1 MPAVHGKK
9 CYHRGAVF
17 ARRCWCSAAKST
29 DFLRKYGSLDV
40 TTNICEFNWHERI
53 LFVKGQGHAHF
64 PTGTDDKPIEGK
76 NLQFN
81 LQDVVLDFLY
91 RVAKEEGANLWDLD
105 IFGKNP
111 HRPKKNNHP
120 VVREQMSEVTL
131 EEARIVSTKPLVA
144 YTQLFH
150 NGQPD
155 RNETATIDKQIKHHN
170 TYTYTVDR
178 GIDTG
183 LTGSWSAGIQE
194 VIGAQTEVSVK
205 FSTLWG
211 TTETKTTETT
221 YSIKQQ
227 VNVPAES
234 TVLVQMIITEEV
246 VDVPW
251 HATMELKGYF
261 AGYFEKG
268 NRKYWSDFP
277 VGVLRHPDVHKIAH
291 DRILLRATG
300 TFHGIKAKSSHT
312 VTREKRHFK

>member
-1 MPAVHGKK
+1 MSG
-9 CYHRGAVF
+9 VF
-17 ARRCWCSAAKST
+17 SMLP
-29 DFLRKYGSLDV
+29 FLISQ
-40 TTNICEFNWHERI
+40 I

-64 PTGTDDKPIEGK
+64 PTGTQDKPIEGK

-81 LQDVVLDFLY
+81 LQEVVLEFLY
-91 RVAKEEGANLWDLD
+91 DVAKKEGANVWDMDVL
-105 IFGKNP
+105 GENP
-111 HRPKKNNHP
+111 HRPKNGRP
-120 VVREQMSEVTL
+120 VVQAQMSDVTL
-131 EEARIVSTKPLVA
+131 EAARIASTRPMVA

-170 TYTYTVDR
+170 TYTFTVDR

-183 LTGSWSAGIQE
+183 FTGSWSAGIPD
-194 VIGAQTEVSVK
+194 VVGAQTEISVK

-211 TTETKTTETT
+211 STETKTKETT

-246 VDVPW
+246 MDVPW

-268 NRKYWSDFP
+268 SGKYWKYFP
-277 VGVLRHPDVHKIAH
+277 IGDLRHPDVKKLAH
-291 DRILLRATG
+291 DTILLRATG

-312 VTREKRHFK
+312 VTREKRHFR

>member
-1 MPAVHGKK
+1 MSG
-9 CYHRGAVF
+9 VF
-17 ARRCWCSAAKST
+17 SVLP
-29 DFLRKYGSLDV
+29 FLMSQ
-40 TTNICEFNWHERI
+40 I

-64 PTGTDDKPIEGK
+64 PRGTSDKPIDGK

-81 LQDVVLDFLY
+81 LHDVVLEFLY
-91 RVAKEEGANLWDLD
+91 DFAKKEGANVWDLD
-105 IFGKNP
+105 VLGENP
-111 HRPKKNNHP
+111 HRPENGRYP
-120 VVREQMSEVTL
+120 VVQAQMSDVTL
-131 EEARIVSTKPLVA
+131 GAARIVSTRPMVA

-170 TYTYTVDR
+170 TYTFTVDR

-183 LTGSWSAGIQE
+183 FTGSWSAGIPD
-194 VIGAQTEVSVK
+194 VVGAQTEISVK

-211 TTETKTTETT
+211 STETKTKETT

-251 HATMELKGYF
+251 DATMDLRGYF

-268 NRKYWSDFP
+268 RGKYWRHFP
-277 VGVLRHPDVHKIAH
+277 IGVLRHPDVEKLADDKI
-291 DRILLRATG
+291 LFRATG
-300 TFHGIKAKSSHT
+300 TFHGITAQSSHT
-312 VTREKRHFK
+312 VTREKRHFG